1 MSSQRDTLT
10 PQMRQYAERFDDRA
24 EIRWMPYLM
33 YFHPVGH
40 RSAVVNTDD
49 LGFRLAEGAGAT
61 ASAGSRVPD
70 GPVNLI
76 AGSSTVFGIGAS
88 SDAATLAS
96 RLWHIQGAD
105 RPWLNFGGRSHNSTQ
120 ELLLFTLYR
129 HLLPRIDQIVLFSGF
144 NDLGLAR
151 LPRWMQGDDGAFFN
165 CQEYYEQLDELR
177 VKQRRSSGLSRR
189 EARQT
194 PVRDEREL
202 AVPDLDTQIG
212 DAVDRT
218 ARHLDNWRL
227 LAAGLGA
234 RLTYV
239 LQPLAPWVRE
249 KPAPQERLIFD
260 ELDGIAD
267 FGQAYGDIARLE
279 VGRRYAD
286 QLALGCQ
293 KLGVRFL
300 DMNPLLGA
308 AAGPD
313 EWLFVDRIHFTDH
326 GHDVVARLLDANL

>member
-1 MSSQRDTLT
+1 MLK
-10 PQMRQYAERFDDRA
+10 YAERFDDRA

-33 YFHPVGH
+33 YFHPTDH
-40 RSAVVNTDD
+40 RSSVVNTDR
-49 LGFRLAEGAGAT
+49 LGFRIAEGPGAR
-61 ASAGSRVPD
+61 ASAGGNVPD
-70 GPVNLI
+70 GPVNVI

-88 SDAATLAS
+88 NDGATLAS
-96 RLWHIQGAD
+96 RLWHLQGAD

-129 HLLPRIDQIVLFSGF
+129 HLLPRIDRIVLLSGF

-165 CQEYYEQLDELR
+165 CHEYYEQIDQLKIR
-177 VKQRRSSGLSRR
+177 QRREAGASRR
-189 EARQT
+189 EANRVT
-194 PVRDEREL
+194 DRSAADL
-202 AVPDLDTQIG
+202 AVPDLDTQIA
-212 DAVDRT
+212 DAVERT
-218 ARHLDNWRL
+218 VRHLDTWRL

-234 RLTYV
+234 KLTYV

-249 KPAPQERLIFD
+249 KPAPEEELIFG
-260 ELDGIAD
+260 ELDQLAN
-267 FGQAYGDIARLE
+267 FGKAYGDISRMD

-286 QLALGCQ
+286 ELAQGCQ
-293 KLGVRFL
+293 KLGVQMFDL
-300 DMNPLLGA
+300 SPLLADATA
-308 AAGPD
+308 AD